1 MTIWIGTGVLL
12 AAALAFLLVP
22 AWLRARETRS
32 WPVTS
37 LVAAVL
43 LVPFAIGLYMT
54 VSTWSPDAPSSAQ
67 LPGVAEMVEQLAAR
81 LEQNPGDVQGWRLL
95 GQSYLAMGEY
105 GDAREALREAWALTP
120 EPDDEL
126 RVALGEAEALADQQ
140 SLAGDA
146 GALFDQVLAND
157 PNNQK
162 ALWYGGLSAL
172 VTEQPQLARERW
184 SRLLAF
190 NPPDNVAQV
199 LRQQLQALGGVIES
213 ADAPQVQSAAES
225 GAIRLL
231 ISVDEALA
239 SAVPEGASLFIF
251 ARNPAGGPPVAV
263 VRASAAALPG
273 EFSLSDANAMM
284 PGSSLSDFETL
295 SIVARVS
302 VSGQPTAQPGDLF
315 GEISYRPGQDLSVQ
329 PLAIDQTVP

>member
-12 AAALAFLLVP
+12 VAALAFVLVP
-22 AWLRARETRS
+22 AWTRFRQTKS

-37 LVAAVL
+37 LVASAL
-43 LVPFAIGLYMT
+43 LVPFAIGLYMN
-54 VSTWSPDAPSSAQ
+54 VSTWTDEAQSAAQ
-67 LPGVAEMVEQLAAR
+67 LPGVVEMVEQLAER
-81 LEQNPGDVQGWRLL
+81 LEQDPHDIQGWQLL

-105 GDAREALREAWALTP
+105 VEARRALREAWNLTT
-120 EPDDEL
+120 EPDDAL

-140 SLAGDA
+140 SLAGEA
-146 GALFDQVLAND
+146 GELFDAVLAND

-172 VTEQPQLARERW
+172 VTQQPDVARERW

-190 NPPDNVAQV
+190 NPPENVAQV

-213 ADAPQVQSAAES
+213 ADAAPGNDAE
-225 GAIRLL
+225 AIRLL
-231 ISVDEALA
+231 ISVDDALA
-239 SAVPEGASLFIF
+239 DAMPDAASLFIF

-273 EFSLSDANAMM
+273 EFALSDANAML

-302 VSGQPTAQPGDLF
+302 RSGQPTAQPGDLF

-329 PLAIDQTVP
+329 SLLIDQTVP